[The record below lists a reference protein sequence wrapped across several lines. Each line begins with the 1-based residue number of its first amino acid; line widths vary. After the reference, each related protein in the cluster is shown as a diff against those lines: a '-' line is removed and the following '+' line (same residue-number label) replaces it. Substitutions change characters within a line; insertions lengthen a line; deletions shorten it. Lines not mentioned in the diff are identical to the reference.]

1 MISNLCNYIEI
12 FLWDIVAAEL
22 NCLFIRII
30 DFQLYELNEYTIN
43 SFDKY
48 TFFSLCVLS
57 FFFLL
62 DSYIIDFFYAVL
74 NACTKIRKSK
84 SYNIQIMVTRKIVI
98 FFFRWTDRYV
108 SCSFDQS
115 YGKNSTSLA
124 ILYKPRFYY
133 DAQFIVNRNK
143 VINYTKLC
151 HFEKFGKPEKQKII
165 EYKDETTKIFWKSLN
180 IYIYTYRDK

>member
-57 FFFLL
+57 FFFF
-62 DSYIIDFFYAVL
+62 S
-74 NACTKIRKSK
+74 
-84 SYNIQIMVTRKIVI
+84 
-98 FFFRWTDRYV
+98 FR
-108 SCSFDQS
+108 F
-115 YGKNSTSLA
+115 
-124 ILYKPRFYY
+124 IYY
-133 DAQFIVNRNK
+133 
-143 VINYTKLC
+143 
-151 HFEKFGKPEKQKII
+151 
-165 EYKDETTKIFWKSLN
+165 
-180 IYIYTYRDK
+180 

>member
-1 MISNLCNYIEI
+1 MKSFRKYFIILLFFFSDHYYMISNLCNYTEI
-12 FLWDIVAAEL
+12 FLWDTVAAEL

-98 FFFRWTDRYV
+98 FFFR
-108 SCSFDQS
+108 
-115 YGKNSTSLA
+115 
-124 ILYKPRFYY
+124 
-133 DAQFIVNRNK
+133 
-143 VINYTKLC
+143 
-151 HFEKFGKPEKQKII
+151 
-165 EYKDETTKIFWKSLN
+165 
-180 IYIYTYRDK
+180 